1 MSQAD
6 RITGSIDA
14 RFHTV
19 SHYNS
24 PADVLD
30 DKALSA
36 AEKRAILSSWAS
48 DMYAVDSQPSLRE
61 IPGIA
66 RPMLLADIMAA
77 RRQLDEDFLP
87 GQTPFAAARG
97 NGARPR
103 IMVSAKSRWDSEASV
118 RRYRRLLET
127 QLTDHERRFVE
138 RRLGEELAALG
149 QNRDGGMQRRT

>member
-66 RPMLLADIMAA
+66 RPMPLADIMAA
-77 RRQLDEDFLP
+77 RDR
-87 GQTPFAAARG
+87 
-97 NGARPR
+97 
-103 IMVSAKSRWDSEASV
+103 KSV
-118 RRYRRLLET
+118 
-127 QLTDHERRFVE
+127 V
-138 RRLGEELAALG
+138 
-149 QNRDGGMQRRT
+149 